1 MTAPTA
7 VNPANTRIFTQTML
21 APPGVPNSYE
31 ITMPAMNVTTEMTAE
46 HTVTA
51 LKLLNPLMLHSAGNI
66 IRLEISIEP
75 IMRIPTT
82 IVIAV
87 SSAISMLYRP
97 AFVPVARAKLSSKVI
112 AKILV

>member
-31 ITMPAMNVTTEMTAE
+31 ITMPAMKVTTEMTAE

-51 LKLLNPLMLHSAGNI
+51 LKLLNTLDRKS
-66 IRLEISIEP
+66 
-75 IMRIPTT
+75 
-82 IVIAV
+82 VV
-87 SSAISMLYRP
+87 
-97 AFVPVARAKLSSKVI
+97 
-112 AKILV
+112 